1 MTELFT
7 LNPGLWVVVA
17 GIFGL
22 LVGSFLNVVIHRLPR
37 MMQTQWEQQAAE
49 LRGEPALEKEKYTLV
64 TPRSACPS
72 CGHQIKSWENIPIVS
87 WLFLRGKCSSCKTPI
102 SARYPIVEFITGA
115 LCAAAAWKFGWGPAS
130 LASLVFIF
138 ALVALTG
145 IDIDT
150 QLLPDD
156 ITLPLLWAGL
166 LGFCWRWKALRLA
179 VLTLT
184 LLVIVGLNLPGR
196 HPDKQA
202 LRERYIHALR
212 SYEGIR
218 YVWGGENRLG
228 IDCSGL
234 VRVGLINANFREGLE
249 TLNPGLMRA
258 GLSLW
263 WQDCSARALGEENR
277 QFARHLFEA
286 PAINRLDQTQLQPG
300 DFAVTDD
307 GAHVMVC
314 LGASD

>member
-1 MTELFT
+1 MRYLV
-7 LNPGLWVVVA
+7 WQYQA
-17 GIFGL
+17 GFPPQPEFRYYPKFAVRQGRIDLQSNGWHIPL
-22 LVGSFLNVVIHRLPR
+22 HMAG
-37 MMQTQWEQQAAE
+37 TA
-49 LRGEPALEKEKYTLV
+49 
-64 TPRSACPS
+64 PS
-72 CGHQIKSWENIPIVS
+72 N
-87 WLFLRGKCSSCKTPI
+87 T
-102 SARYPIVEFITGA
+102 
-115 LCAAAAWKFGWGPAS
+115 
-130 LASLVFIF
+130 
-138 ALVALTG
+138 
-145 IDIDT
+145 
-150 QLLPDD
+150 LLPKKRNTRLMLWHRWLALWP
-156 ITLPLLWAGL
+156 ITLALILYPVSNGWLRVATLICLALLWARL

-277 QFARHLFEA
+277 QFARHLFDA
-286 PAINRLDQTQLQPG
+286 PAINRLGQTQLQPG

-307 GAHVMVC
+307 GAHVLAY
-314 LGASD
+314 LGGRDWIAADPDERCVLVLSVPTTNAWFDSRVKLLRWWQLDATVPK